1 MTGGPSTGHRLAAA
15 LAAVAALA
23 AGCGRD
29 EGGSAVSDPGVIR
42 ISVFSAESAQSV
54 EKAWA
59 PIVKDMEAST
69 GLEVKPTVSSNF
81 NDLIE
86 SMRDRRTDLGWF
98 SNETALEAVRR
109 ANGEVFARTLE
120 PSGADGYTSV
130 LIVNAKSK
138 LTLDRVLECDK
149 SLTLG
154 LGEALSVSGALAPET
169 YLFAPRGVRP
179 AQCFRQVRAANPETN
194 LAEVANGQLDVA
206 ANNSTALSL
215 SGRDGRRE
223 ADLVRVIWRS
233 PPLPEYPI
241 VWRKDLDPA
250 IKEKLRQFFLT
261 YGQGDTSTA
270 AAQRAN
276 LARIDVGGFKPADN
290 SHLLPVREMEATR
303 TWLLAKE
310 SADKVK
316 IATARK
322 ALDDVT
328 AQREA
333 LEART
338 RAPAAAQ

>member
-1 MTGGPSTGHRLAAA
+1 MAAA
-15 LAAVAALA
+15 LV

-29 EGGSAVSDPGVIR
+29 EGASGVSDPGVIR
-42 ISVFSAESAQSV
+42 LSILSPDSAQTAGPS
-54 EKAWA
+54 WA
-59 PIVKDMEAST
+59 PIIKDMAAST
-69 GLEVKPTVSSNF
+69 GLEVRPIFSSNF
-81 NDLIE
+81 NDAIE
-86 SMRDRRTDLGWF
+86 LMRDKKTDLGWF
-98 SNETALEAVRR
+98 SNESGLEAVRR
-109 ANGEVFARTLE
+109 GNGEVFARTLE

-138 LTLDRVLECDK
+138 LTLDRVLKCDR

-179 AQCFRQVRAANPETN
+179 GQCFKQVRSANPQTN
-194 LAEVANGQLDVA
+194 LAEVASGQLDLA
-206 ANNSTALSL
+206 ANNSTSLSL
-215 SGRDGRRE
+215 NSPNGRRD
-223 ADLVRVIWRS
+223 AGLVRVIWRS

-241 VWRKDLDPA
+241 IWRKDLDPA

-261 YGQGDTSTA
+261 YGQGDAPA
-270 AAQRAN
+270 AATQRAN

-310 SADKVK
+310 GGDKVK
-316 IATARK
+316 IEAARK